1 MNILNKLTNYVKASK
16 RELKK
21 VVWPT
26 RKQAINHTLLVIG
39 FSLVVAF
46 FLGAVDFGLNKLVEL
61 II

>member
-1 MNILNKLTNYVKASK
+1 MLNKLIQYIKDSK

-26 RKQAINHTLLVIG
+26 KKEVQNHTLLVIA

-46 FLGAVDFGLNKLVEL
+46 FLGMVDFGLTELVSHIL
-61 II
+61 K